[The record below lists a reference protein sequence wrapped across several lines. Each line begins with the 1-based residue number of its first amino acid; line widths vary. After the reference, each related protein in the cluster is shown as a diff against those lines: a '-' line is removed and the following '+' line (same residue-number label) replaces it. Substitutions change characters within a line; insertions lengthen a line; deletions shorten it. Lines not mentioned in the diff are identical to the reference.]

1 MWTGRES
8 NPPGS
13 PSRDVPRTSA
23 PARGA
28 ANIARCGQRPY
39 PECVSDKD
47 KRSTENRDR
56 DEPIRLP
63 LEPETALRGLLAVKP
78 DDQDSADPC
87 ESKP

>member
-1 MWTGRES
+1 M
-8 NPPGS
+8 
-13 PSRDVPRTSA
+13 PRTSA

-56 DEPIRLP
+56 EEPIRLP
-63 LEPETALRGLLAVKP
+63 LDPETALRGLLAVKP
-78 DDQDSADPC
+78 DRDQDSTPS
-87 ESKP
+87 ESE